1 MRGKRRQESHKL
13 MKQLEGE
20 NVSLQTLERRA
31 SLAQDLQ
38 PPPRHGPPP
47 GPCHLQLV
55 MGNAPCPSRFA
66 FTGDSLLGHQ
76 RFWVVTTR
84 HREPFLLPNR
94 GEDAPCQL
102 HSGVS
107 KPGFAMATLY
117 HHSAPCSVLLGLAL
131 TCPVCLVAPGPPSPC
146 PAWLW
151 DPMSP
156 LRTSQI
162 FSKDGTKKSSQ
173 TMAKA

>member
-66 FTGDSLLGHQ
+66 FTGDRLLGHQ

-94 GEDAPCQL
+94 GEDDPRPTPL
-102 HSGVS
+102 G
-107 KPGFAMATLY
+107 GFKARLCHGHTL
-117 HHSAPCSVLLGLAL
+117 PPQCSLLG
-131 TCPVCLVAPGPPSPC
+131 PSRPGPDVSRVLGRPRPPVPLPGLAVGSHVSPTYL
-146 PAWLW
+146 ADL
-151 DPMSP
+151 
-156 LRTSQI
+156 L
-162 FSKDGTKKSSQ
+162 
-173 TMAKA
+173 